1 MKGYKLSCMYIATQG
16 PLSNTVNDFWKMIME
31 QECKTIVMLCEL
43 MEEGEESCACYW
55 PTAEGPVNFGT
66 ISVHLL
72 SAVISNGMIFRNFK
86 LTENSVSLYIYME
99 CSIRKWVMWI
109 LFYNIKFKSIYLPKY

>member
-31 QECKTIVMLCEL
+31 QQCKTIVMLCEL

-72 SAVISNGMIFRNFK
+72 SAVISNGMILRNFK
-86 LTENSVSLYIYME
+86 LTENSVSL
-99 CSIRKWVMWI
+99 
-109 LFYNIKFKSIYLPKY
+109 